1 MQIAKQKS
9 LIMHHNAIRKKKER
23 KKERKLGVC
32 LFLFIGGL
40 FEFWGYGPLLMHN
53 ALNAHNAHNSW

>member
-1 MQIAKQKS
+1 MQIAKNKS
-9 LIMHHNAIRKKKER
+9 LIMHHNANRKKKE
-23 KKERKLGVC
+23 KKLGVC

-40 FEFWGYGPLLMHN
+40 FEFWGYGPLLVHN